1 MKQDTESA
9 IEAMGG
15 DELRGIRSRLRMSQ
29 TDFGKV
35 VGAHW
40 TRVSAWERADKVPHH
55 AALLARLMDGDPVI
69 CDRIET
75 MVGLKQ
81 ERETA

>member
-1 MKQDTESA
+1 MT
-9 IEAMGG
+9 GG
-15 DELRGIRSRLRMSQ
+15 ELRAIRDRLRMSQ

-40 TRVSAWERADKVPHH
+40 TRVSAWERTDKVPHH
-55 AALLARLMDGDPVI
+55 AALLACLMVSDPVV
-69 CDRIET
+69 CDRIEK